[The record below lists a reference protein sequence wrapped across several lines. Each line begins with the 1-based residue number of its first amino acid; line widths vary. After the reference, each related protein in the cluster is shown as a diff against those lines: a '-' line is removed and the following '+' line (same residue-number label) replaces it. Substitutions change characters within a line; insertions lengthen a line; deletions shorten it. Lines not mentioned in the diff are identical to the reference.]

1 MSNFVIGLDLG
12 QASDYTAL
20 AIVEKQ
26 FRTVIKNNA
35 YVEELSGLHCRH
47 LERYALGTLYPT
59 IVSKVGD
66 LLQMPLL
73 RGAQLVLDA
82 TGVGRGVAD
91 MFTVAGVTPKPKKV
105 VVTSGD
111 SLNTA
116 GGYLRVPKRDLVAA
130 VQVPLQAKELKF
142 ADGLALGPT
151 LVQEML
157 NFKIRI
163 TESAHDTYGSWRENE
178 HDDLIFAVML
188 ACWWA
193 RRPERGQARSY
204 NGWTGEESL
213 DSDVIQLPFRTR

>member
-20 AIVEKQ
+20 AIVERIAQ
-26 FRTVIKNNA
+26 FDGYRK
-35 YVEELSGLHCRH
+35 ELPPMLHCRH
-47 LERYALGTLYPT
+47 LERFPLGTLYPD
-59 IVSKVGD
+59 IVAKGVGMLD
-66 LLQMPLL
+66 TPLL

-105 VVTSGD
+105 VVTAGD
-111 SLNTA
+111 SINVA
-116 GGYLRVPKRDLVAA
+116 GGYWRVPKRDLVAA
-130 VQVPLQAKELKF
+130 VQVPLQEKSLKF
-142 ADGLALGPT
+142 ADGLSLGPT

-157 NFKIRI
+157 NFKVKI
-163 TESAHDTYGSWRENE
+163 TESAHDTYGAWREGE

-193 RRPERGQARSY
+193 QRPVRAPARSY